1 MEKNVEQFMEALEAS
16 TKYEEGAADLIH
28 KAGTAIKNFFGTS
41 TGAAQRAAQDAQ
53 RNAQTQV
60 TQQKADEINAQN
72 MSSVDLATKINQ
84 VITGALKIANKGL
97 NKAAKNEPVT
107 NENATESSEQNAEQN
122 NDSKPV
128 ESTNENPDENNNN
141 NNNGNAVNNSEK
153 TQESLTRF
161 LSALYEADASKNQ
174 EYYQTA
180 IKNLQDIQN
189 LVKPFLQ
196 GQKEFDKKTL
206 KTISDKINDQ
216 SIQGVL
222 AKNDKKALKAIQG
235 INTAINGK
243 IKVLQ
248 NNNKQQ
254 QTQSN
259 NGDNTQQTQG
269 VNTST
274 DAATTNNSQQQS
286 TEQTQNN
293 SQEQAQNTTA
303 DNQQAQNTSQQTQN
317 ADAQQN
323 ETEQQTQN
331 VDTQA
336 KDPAQMQPEEIKQ
349 QPEGQQASKEYSE
362 LESAITNLTKK
373 FGSNKAIKTLGN
385 AWETFKSMNSKGG
398 ADKILQ

>member
-1 MEKNVEQFMEALEAS
+1 MEKNIEQFMEALEAS
-16 TKYEEGAADLIH
+16 SKYEEGAADLIH

-53 RNAQTQV
+53 RNAQTQA

-97 NKAAKNEPVT
+97 NKVAKNEQVT
-107 NENATESSEQNAEQN
+107 DESSAENNKQN
-122 NDSKPV
+122 NNDEQTADGNTEV
-128 ESTNENPDENNNN
+128 AEEN
-141 NNNGNAVNNSEK
+141 SQQK
-153 TQESLTRF
+153 TQESLTRL

-243 IKVLQ
+243 IQVLQ
-248 NNNKQQ
+248 NSKQQ
-254 QTQSN
+254 QTQNKNAN
-259 NGDNTQQTQG
+259 NVQQNGAEQQTNTQ
-269 VNTST
+269 NTTT
-274 DAATTNNSQQQS
+274 DQPATDNSQQQN
-286 TEQTQNN
+286 TEQTQNTTT
-293 SQEQAQNTTA
+293 EQPASNNQQTQQS
-303 DNQQAQNTSQQTQN
+303 DNQQQNTDTQQNGTEQQTQAQN
-317 ADAQQN
+317 ADAQN
-323 ETEQQTQN
+323 
-331 VDTQA
+331 

-349 QPEGQQASKEYSE
+349 QPEGQQASKEYTE
-362 LESAITNLTKK
+362 LETAITNLTKK

>member
-1 MEKNVEQFMEALEAS
+1 MEKNIEQFMEALEAS
-16 TKYEEGAADLIH
+16 SKYEEGAADLIH

-53 RNAQTQV
+53 RNAQTQA

-97 NKAAKNEPVT
+97 NKAAKNEQAT
-107 NENATESSEQNAEQN
+107 DESSAENNEQTADKNAEATE
-122 NDSKPV
+122 
-128 ESTNENPDENNNN
+128 EN
-141 NNNGNAVNNSEK
+141 SQQK

-222 AKNDKKALKAIQG
+222 AKNDKKALQAIQS

-243 IKVLQ
+243 IQVLQ
-248 NNNKQQ
+248 NSKQQ
-254 QTQSN
+254 QTQNKNAN
-259 NGDNTQQTQG
+259 NVQQNGAEQQTNTQ
-269 VNTST
+269 N
-274 DAATTNNSQQQS
+274 ATTEQPATDNSQQQN
-286 TEQTQNN
+286 TEQTQNTTTEQPAGN
-293 SQEQAQNTTA
+293 QQTQQSDNQQQNTDTQQNGAEQQTQAQNT
-303 DNQQAQNTSQQTQN
+303 DAQN
-317 ADAQQN
+317 
-323 ETEQQTQN
+323 
-331 VDTQA
+331 

-349 QPEGQQASKEYSE
+349 QPEGQQASKEYTE
-362 LESAITNLTKK
+362 LETAITNLTKK

>member
-53 RNAQTQV
+53 RNAQTQA

-84 VITGALKIANKGL
+84 VITDALKVANKGLKNALKIANKGL
-97 NKAAKNEPVT
+97 KNAQVEGT
-107 NENATESSEQNAEQN
+107 SENATESSEQN

-128 ESTNENPDENNNN
+128 ESTDENTTKKND
-141 NNNGNAVNNSEK
+141 GEVVVGDQQEIK
-153 TQESLTRF
+153 ESLTRF

-189 LVKPFLQ
+189 LIKPFLQ

-222 AKNDKKALKAIQG
+222 DKDDKKALKAIQG

-259 NGDNTQQTQG
+259 SGDNTQQTQTG
-269 VNTST
+269 NTQSGSNTHADMGNAETTPDAGATTPGTDSTDVETTPDAGASATST
-274 DAATTNNSQQQS
+274 TVTP
-286 TEQTQNN
+286 E
-293 SQEQAQNTTA
+293 EVKREPEV
-303 DNQQAQNTSQQTQN
+303 QQT
-317 ADAQQN
+317 
-323 ETEQQTQN
+323 
-331 VDTQA
+331 
-336 KDPAQMQPEEIKQ
+336 
-349 QPEGQQASKEYSE
+349 SKEYKE
-362 LESAITNLTKK
+362 LDNAISNLMKYYDK
-373 FGSNKAIKTLGN
+373 SKSIRTLVN
-385 AWETFKSMNSKGG
+385 AWKTFKSMNSNGG

>member
-53 RNAQTQV
+53 RNAQTQA

-84 VITGALKIANKGL
+84 VITDALKVANKGLKNALKIANKGL
-97 NKAAKNEPVT
+97 KNAQVEGT
-107 NENATESSEQNAEQN
+107 SENATESSEQN

-128 ESTNENPDENNNN
+128 ESTDENTTKKND
-141 NNNGNAVNNSEK
+141 GEVVVGDQQEIK
-153 TQESLTRF
+153 ESLTRF

-189 LVKPFLQ
+189 LIKPFLQ

-222 AKNDKKALKAIQG
+222 DKDDKKALKAIQG

-259 NGDNTQQTQG
+259 SGDNTQQTQTG
-269 VNTST
+269 NTQSASSADTGNAGATAST
-274 DAATTNNSQQQS
+274 DASTTSSTDSTDAVNAGATAS
-286 TEQTQNN
+286 TDA
-293 SQEQAQNTTA
+293 STTSST
-303 DNQQAQNTSQQTQN
+303 DVN
-317 ADAQQN
+317 
-323 ETEQQTQN
+323 
-331 VDTQA
+331 
-336 KDPAQMQPEEIKQ
+336 PEEIKREPEVQ
-349 QPEGQQASKEYSE
+349 QTSKEYKE
-362 LESAITNLTKK
+362 LDNAISNLMKYYDK
-373 FGSNKAIKTLGN
+373 SKSIRTLVN
-385 AWETFKSMNSKGG
+385 AWKTFKSMNSNGG

>member
-41 TGAAQRAAQDAQ
+41 AGAAQRAAQDAQ
-53 RNAQTQV
+53 RYAQTQA

-84 VITGALKIANKGL
+84 VIIDALKIANKGL
-97 NKAAKNEPVT
+97 SKAAKNEPVT
-107 NENATESSEQNAEQN
+107 NENATKSSEQNAEQN

-141 NNNGNAVNNSEK
+141 DGNAVNNSEK

-222 AKNDKKALKAIQG
+222 AKDDKKALKAIQG

-248 NNNKQQ
+248 NNNQKQQ
-254 QTQSN
+254 QTQN
-259 NGDNTQQTQG
+259 NTGNASATPSADNAEQTPDK
-269 VNTST
+269 TPDASAST
-274 DAATTNNSQQQS
+274 NASTTPSADS
-286 TEQTQNN
+286 TEEVK
-293 SQEQAQNTTA
+293 QE
-303 DNQQAQNTSQQTQN
+303 
-317 ADAQQN
+317 
-323 ETEQQTQN
+323 
-331 VDTQA
+331 
-336 KDPAQMQPEEIKQ
+336 PEI
-349 QPEGQQASKEYSE
+349 QQASKEYKE
-362 LESAITNLTKK
+362 LDNAISNLMKFCDKSKSIRTLVSAWN
-373 FGSNKAIKTLGN
+373 
-385 AWETFKSMNSKGG
+385 TFKSMNSSSG
-398 ADKILQ
+398 ANKILQ

>member
-53 RNAQTQV
+53 RNAQTQA

-72 MSSVDLATKINQ
+72 MSSIDLATKINQ

-97 NKAAKNEPVT
+97 KNAP
-107 NENATESSEQNAEQN
+107 A
-122 NDSKPV
+122 
-128 ESTNENPDENNNN
+128 
-141 NNNGNAVNNSEK
+141 EK

-206 KTISDKINDQ
+206 KTIFDKINDQ

-222 AKNDKKALKAIQG
+222 AKDDKKALKAIQG

-248 NNNKQQ
+248 NNKQQQ

-259 NGDNTQQTQG
+259 NGDNTQQTQTG
-269 VNTST
+269 DTPSASSTGADMGNAGATPGT
-274 DAATTNNSQQQS
+274 DAATPSADITDTDTDNAKVTPDTDAS
-286 TEQTQNN
+286 TTP
-293 SQEQAQNTTA
+293 SA
-303 DNQQAQNTSQQTQN
+303 DT
-317 ADAQQN
+317 
-323 ETEQQTQN
+323 
-331 VDTQA
+331 
-336 KDPAQMQPEEIKQ
+336 PEEIEQ
-349 QPEGQQASKEYSE
+349 QSEVQQVSKEYKE
-362 LESAITNLTKK
+362 LDNAISNLMK
-373 FGSNKAIKTLGN
+373 FYDKSKSIRTLVN
-385 AWETFKSMNSKGG
+385 AWKTFKSMNSNGG
-398 ADKILQ
+398 ADEILQ

>member
-1 MEKNVEQFMEALEAS
+1 MEKNIEQFMEALEAS
-16 TKYEEGAADLIH
+16 SKYEEGAADLIH

-53 RNAQTQV
+53 RNAQTQA

-97 NKAAKNEPVT
+97 NKAAKNEQAT
-107 NENATESSEQNAEQN
+107 DESSAENNEQTTGENAEITE
-122 NDSKPV
+122 
-128 ESTNENPDENNNN
+128 EN
-141 NNNGNAVNNSEK
+141 SQQK
-153 TQESLTRF
+153 TQESLTGF
-161 LSALYEADASKNQ
+161 LSALYEVDASKNQ

-222 AKNDKKALKAIQG
+222 AKNDKKALQAIQS

-243 IKVLQ
+243 IQALQ
-248 NNNKQQ
+248 KSKQQ
-254 QTQSN
+254 QTQNKNDN
-259 NGDNTQQTQG
+259 NAQQNGTEQQTNTQ
-269 VNTST
+269 N
-274 DAATTNNSQQQS
+274 ATTGQPATDNSQQQN
-286 TEQTQNN
+286 TEQTQNTATEQPAGN
-293 SQEQAQNTTA
+293 NQQTQQSNNQQQNTDTQQNGAEQQTQAQNT
-303 DNQQAQNTSQQTQN
+303 DAQN
-317 ADAQQN
+317 
-323 ETEQQTQN
+323 
-331 VDTQA
+331 

-349 QPEGQQASKEYSE
+349 QPEGQQVSKEYKE
-362 LESAITNLTKK
+362 LEAAITNLTKK
-373 FGSNKAIKTLGN
+373 FGNNKAIKTLGN
-385 AWETFKSMNSKGG
+385 AWDTFNSMSSKDG
-398 ADKILQ
+398 ANRVLQ

>member
-53 RNAQTQV
+53 RNAQTQA

-72 MSSVDLATKINQ
+72 MSSIDLATKINQ

-97 NKAAKNEPVT
+97 KNAPAENT
-107 NENATESSEQNAEQN
+107 DKNATGNSGQNAEQN

-128 ESTNENPDENNNN
+128 ESTNENPDENNND
-141 NNNGNAVNNSEK
+141 GNAVNNSEK

-206 KTISDKINDQ
+206 KTIFDKINDQ

-248 NNNKQQ
+248 NNKQQQQ

-259 NGDNTQQTQG
+259 NGDNTQQTQTG
-269 VNTST
+269 DTPSASSTGADMGNAGATPGT
-274 DAATTNNSQQQS
+274 DAATPSADITDTDTDNAKVTPDTDAS
-286 TEQTQNN
+286 TTP
-293 SQEQAQNTTA
+293 SA
-303 DNQQAQNTSQQTQN
+303 DT
-317 ADAQQN
+317 
-323 ETEQQTQN
+323 
-331 VDTQA
+331 
-336 KDPAQMQPEEIKQ
+336 PEEIEQ
-349 QPEGQQASKEYSE
+349 QSEVQQVSKEYKE
-362 LESAITNLTKK
+362 LDNAISSLMK
-373 FGSNKAIKTLGN
+373 FYDKSKSIRTLVN
-385 AWETFKSMNSKGG
+385 AWKTFKSMNSNSG
-398 ADKILQ
+398 ADEILQ

>member
-1 MEKNVEQFMEALEAS
+1 MKKNIEEFMEALEAS
-16 TKYEEGAADLIH
+16 TRYEEGAADLIH
-28 KAGTAIKNFFGTS
+28 KAGTAIKNFFGTN

-53 RNAQTQV
+53 RNAQTQA
-60 TQQKADEINAQN
+60 TQQKADEIYAQN

-97 NKAAKNEPVT
+97 NKAAK
-107 NENATESSEQNAEQN
+107 AEQAAA
-122 NDSKPV
+122 S
-128 ESTNENPDENNNN
+128 ENPTENNKQN
-141 NNNGNAVNNSEK
+141 NNSEQTAGENAEVTEENSQQK
-153 TQESLTRF
+153 TQESLTRL

-222 AKNDKKALKAIQG
+222 AKNDKKALQAIQG
-235 INTAINGK
+235 LNTAINGK
-243 IKVLQ
+243 IQVLQ
-248 NNNKQQ
+248 KSKQQ
-254 QTQSN
+254 QTQNSN
-259 NGDNTQQTQG
+259 AQNNTASQP
-269 VNTST
+269 VA
-274 DAATTNNSQQQS
+274 DNSQQQN
-286 TEQTQNN
+286 TEQTQNS
-293 SQEQAQNTTA
+293 SQEQTQNTTTEQPT
-303 DNQQAQNTSQQTQN
+303 NNQQTQQSN
-317 ADAQQN
+317 NQQQN
-323 ETEQQTQN
+323 TDTQQNGTEQQTQ
-331 VDTQA
+331 TQNTDA
-336 KDPAQMQPEEIKQ
+336 QNKDPAQMQPEEIKQ
-349 QPEGQQASKEYSE
+349 QPEGQQASKEYNE

-373 FGSNKAIKTLGN
+373 FGNNKAIKTLGN